1 MISTRLV
8 FASMLSLTA
17 LSVAST
23 ARAEDA
29 HLYHAQSG
37 ALLTFAEAE
46 ATIIFNA
53 LLAKEFDPELAKTLL
68 KDLERSINDAKR
80 AIDRTRIILGDEKL
94 EPDLV
99 KLLDIVK
106 RAESQVTRLSTN
118 VEEQTGEKEEE
129 PSDHRNDDEGEEAPK
144 TRDWNLLKNDTAWL
158 AQDIKDARAAH
169 TAFTKKL
176 KGATPMK
183 PPPKAAGKRDG

>member
-1 MISTRLV
+1 MISTRFVL
-8 FASMLSLTA
+8 ASVLSLGVLGAAT
-17 LSVAST
+17 T

-46 ATIIFNA
+46 VTIMFNA
-53 LLAKEFDPELAKTLL
+53 LLAKEFDPELAKTLI

-99 KLLDIVK
+99 KILDIVK

-118 VEEQTGEKEEE
+118 IEEQTGEKEEE
-129 PSDHRNDDEGEEAPK
+129 PSDHREEETEEAPK
-144 TRDWNLLKNDTAWL
+144 TRDWNLLKNDASWL

-169 TAFTKKL
+169 TAFSKKL
-176 KGATPMK
+176 KSAPMK
-183 PPPKAAGKRDG
+183 APPKAAGKRDN